1 MSFPGRFTS
10 INEYVFI
17 PVTPGDYNRDGTV
30 DAADYVVWRNG
41 LGTTYTQADYDV
53 WRANFGQT
61 IGSGGALPSAD
72 PLSIAV
78 PEPVAWVML
87 LTGTLAIF
95 SRRFDSAPCPVQRAS
110 G

>member
-1 MSFPGRFTS
+1 M
-10 INEYVFI
+10 
-17 PVTPGDYNRDGTV
+17 TPGDYNRDGTV

-61 IGSGGALPSAD
+61 IGSGAAVPDASAE

-78 PEPVAWVML
+78 PEPATLTL
-87 LTGTLAIF
+87 LIMAMVVHYA
-95 SRRFDSAPCPVQRAS
+95 RRRSTVS
-110 G
+110 